1 GTDTVLDEEAGDV
14 LTDCEISGAP
24 PIVVNVTSDEE
35 DTDLEDTD
43 CDVDAEETG
52 EQCTLRA
59 ALQVANSQ
67 GGENEINFA
76 IEPAGQATIAPEAE
90 LPAITEG
97 VEIHGGTQP
106 GAPTG
111 EPGVIVDGSQIEA
124 GPRRAPQIF
133 TLRISN
139 GNGTILEQLG
149 FTGSLASAIGV
160 DLDAQFTT
168 LDGLLVGL
176 TDMFASAT
184 TPNALDGIYVEG
196 SDTTIRDSVI
206 SGNGR
211 HGVHLAGSSRFTK
224 LINNTIGPLGPLEGL
239 ASLGPITNEGAG
251 IAIAGG
257 SSENV
262 IGGATF
268 AEGNTIGRNGIGVL
282 MDEAGRAN
290 EVTSNEIGAPHAGGL
305 AVELLA
311 NEGEGIKVTD
321 TRLDEGDELEITT
334 NTIANNGGDGIRMED
349 STGADITGNALGALM
364 SETDCT
370 HVLIDNELRQIHVEV
385 AEDVERSF
393 GIPPKRFLGGG
404 GVNLGKADGQLL
416 EALGGNLICDENGE
430 AIGFAGIL
438 TAQIEANVIF
448 GGAMLENLEGMF
460 SENIVSDS
468 EGAGVELGKGTEV
481 ELAENLFVDNAG
493 RPIVLRKGDAQAVPD
508 PLDPDKGPNQL
519 QNYPLLGF
527 FQTGPTQSTSRF
539 SLLAAKKGQFRLEFF
554 GADSCSPEGR
564 ANVHEFLGSEVVE
577 TSPAGLVN
585 GVATLPAGAEAYAFV
600 TTTATRLDVP
610 NPMTSEVGPCIATIP
625 ADDSGFGLTLLDPF
639 VKKGKVKTMADCVG
653 STACAG
659 EAEITDRDGS
669 ASYGSAEIEVA
680 AGDAKQIKIKANRKL
695 ERLLKKK
702 GRAEVIL
709 TSTTDEVRST
719 ALVLVLKN

>member
-1 GTDTVLDEEAGDV
+1 M
-14 LTDCEISGAP
+14 
-24 PIVVNVTSDEE
+24 
-35 DTDLEDTD
+35 
-43 CDVDAEETG
+43 
-52 EQCTLRA
+52 
-59 ALQVANSQ
+59 
-67 GGENEINFA
+67 
-76 IEPAGQATIAPEAE
+76 
-90 LPAITEG
+90 
-97 VEIHGGTQP
+97 
-106 GAPTG
+106 
-111 EPGVIVDGSQIEA
+111 
-124 GPRRAPQIF
+124 
-133 TLRISN
+133 
-139 GNGTILEQLG
+139 G
-149 FTGSLASAIGV
+149 FTGGLASAIGV
-160 DLDAQFTT
+160 ELDAQFTT

-184 TPNALDGIYVEG
+184 TPNALDGIFVEG

-257 SSENV
+257 SAENV

-282 MDEAGRAN
+282 IDEAGRGN
-290 EVTSNEIGAPHAGGL
+290 EIASNEIGAPHADGA

-349 STGADITGNALGALM
+349 STGADITGNAIGALM

-385 AEDVERSF
+385 AEGRGAQLRAPE
-393 GIPPKRFLGGG
+393 PKRFLGGG
-404 GVNLGKADGQLL
+404 SGVNIGKAEGQLL

-430 AIGFAGIL
+430 AIGFAGIFI
-438 TAQIEANVIF
+438 AAIEANVIF

-460 SENIVSDS
+460 SKNIVSDS

-481 ELAENLFVDNAG
+481 ELAENLFVDNAD

-554 GADSCSPEGR
+554 GADSCSPDGR

-610 NPMTSEVGPCIATIP
+610 NPMTSEVGPCTATIP

-669 ASYGSAEIEVA
+669 TSYGTAEIEVA

-695 ERLLKKK
+695 ERVLKKK

-719 ALVLVLKN
+719 ALVLALKN